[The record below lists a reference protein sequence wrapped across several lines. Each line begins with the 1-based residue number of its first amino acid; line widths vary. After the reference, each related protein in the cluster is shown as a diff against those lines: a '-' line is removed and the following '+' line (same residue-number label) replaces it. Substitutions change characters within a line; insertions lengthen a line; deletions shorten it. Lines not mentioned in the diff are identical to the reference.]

1 MSDRAHI
8 TSIEALES
16 FHAGLIVYREKACTV
31 LDEAS
36 AAIERFKNW
45 VKHEQKVHW
54 QREVRLRG
62 RAFEESRQEW
72 FSSQLQDQ
80 RTGGPKELAYR
91 RARQSLREAE
101 AKLSVVRRWSLT
113 CDTRID
119 PLARQLERM
128 YNLLTGDL
136 PRSIAYLAQV
146 VNTLGDY
153 AGLPPP
159 GQPPPPP
166 APATDAGTEPPPPA
180 REPPHEP

>member
-1 MSDRAHI
+1 MSERAHI
-8 TSIEALES
+8 TSIEAIES
-16 FHAGLIVYREKACTV
+16 FHAGLVLYREKACTV

-36 AAIERFKNW
+36 AAVERFKDW
-45 VKHEQKVHW
+45 VKHEQKIHW

-62 RAFEESRQEW
+62 RAFEEARQEW

-91 RARQSLREAE
+91 RARQALREAE
-101 AKLSVVRRWSLT
+101 AKLSVVRRWGLL

-136 PRSIAYLAQV
+136 PRSIAYLSQIV
-146 VNTLGDY
+146 STLGDY
-153 AGLPPP
+153 ADLPPP
-159 GQPPPPP
+159 GRPASPSAAGDGAEPGPP
-166 APATDAGTEPPPPA
+166 APAPET
-180 REPPHEP
+180 PHGP